1 MEDLVRIDGIQGG
14 HLTIP
19 MKSAPL
25 AVKIGANGTLKLGGV
40 RSEFGNNVLPV
51 TLRTKDL
58 QGEIDIY
65 DNSGRLVL
73 SWHSSE
79 EHSTQSTRASGG
91 DSSIL
96 SPPPAQEALSSAK
109 VSKTTHRIDRTPES
123 SPQSILP
130 ITEGT
135 GAGSSPPHTTAS
147 QSVPKASRSKATQP
161 QSISQDQRTWILL
174 RLKTLISRK
183 DSEPFNNPVNTKAYP
198 QYPVIIKRPMDFRT
212 IHRNYKNSKTYYPT
226 VDALMKDFYLV
237 IDNAVNF
244 NGEGH
249 EISQKAL
256 NAKAWFEER
265 MEKLPTPQKDKGSVI
280 SKKWGGGMNAE
291 RRSMS
296 PANELDEVESDPPTK
311 RNKIRRKIVEPEPRF
326 RRVKRHRFGSV
337 TTGEND
343 SRYSCSSL

>member
-1 MEDLVRIDGIQGG
+1 MEELVRIDGIQGG
-14 HLTIP
+14 HVTMP

-25 AVKIGANGTLKLGGV
+25 AVNVGANGTLKLSGV

-79 EHSTQSTRASGG
+79 EHSTQSIRASGG

-96 SPPPAQEALSSAK
+96 SPSPASEVLSSAK
-109 VSKTTHRIDRTPES
+109 LSKTTHTINRTPDS
-123 SPQSILP
+123 SPQSTLP
-130 ITEGT
+130 TTEGT
-135 GAGSSPPHTTAS
+135 GAGSSPQHITAS
-147 QSVPKASRSKATQP
+147 QSAPKASRSKTTQP

-174 RLKTLISRK
+174 RLNTLISRK
-183 DSEPFNNPVNTKAYP
+183 DSEPFNNPVNTKEYP
-198 QYPVIIKRPMDFRT
+198 QYPMIIKRAMDFRT
-212 IHRNYKNSKTYYPT
+212 IHSNYKNSKIYYPT

-237 IDNAVNF
+237 IDNAVKF

-256 NAKAWFEER
+256 TTKAWFEQR
-265 MEKLPTPQKDKGSVI
+265 MEGLPASQKDKGSVI
-280 SKKWGGGMNAE
+280 SKNWGGGMSAE

-296 PANELDEVESDPPTK
+296 TEIKLDEVESDPPTK
-311 RNKIRRKIVEPEPRF
+311 NNKTRREIVEPEPRSK
-326 RRVKRHRFGSV
+326 RVMRHRFGSV

-343 SRYSCSSL
+343 SRYSCSSF